1 MIGEREFRSMLVDGR
16 HLSGIRLAPKT
27 KWPGRDLTRVDFE
40 NCDFE
45 AVVMGGL
52 LSRPSFQGCAMRGVN
67 LSGINAQKATWKDC
81 VFVDLQMDGAF
92 GVVRNS
98 VFRGCNLTQVRLGG
112 MLFEAC
118 VFDACQFNGIVAAKV
133 NFKSVRFQDC
143 VFSGTFSSVNWVDCT
158 TQAVDVSGVQML
170 NCSLIDHRVPDIKFP
185 DNDENFFA
193 TLRDFTAAVEPM
205 RGKLS
210 SAAFQSFVDA
220 SEFLRVSAHG
230 EILDV
235 EFFEGLSKAEVRVL
249 MSEFR
254 ALLRATSS
262 SVA

>member
-81 VFVDLQMDGAF
+81 AFVDVQMDGAF

-118 VFDACQFNGIVAAKV
+118 VFDACQLGAD
-133 NFKSVRFQDC
+133 R
-143 VFSGTFSSVNWVDCT
+143 
-158 TQAVDVSGVQML
+158 
-170 NCSLIDHRVPDIKFP
+170 
-185 DNDENFFA
+185 
-193 TLRDFTAAVEPM
+193 TLPYM
-205 RGKLS
+205 Y
-210 SAAFQSFVDA
+210 
-220 SEFLRVSAHG
+220 
-230 EILDV
+230 DV
-235 EFFEGLSKAEVRVL
+235 EFTQPPSHRGFAHVQVHSGV
-249 MSEFR
+249 
-254 ALLRATSS
+254 
-262 SVA
+262 